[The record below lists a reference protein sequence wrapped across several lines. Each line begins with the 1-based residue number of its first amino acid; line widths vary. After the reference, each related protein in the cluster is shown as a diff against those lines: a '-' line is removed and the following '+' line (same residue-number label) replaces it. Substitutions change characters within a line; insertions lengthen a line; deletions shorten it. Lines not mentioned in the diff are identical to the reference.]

1 MLTLVIIMTLAISK
15 TNLAMKGGMRT
26 KIKTSLKTPM
36 KAMTKKKILMSVKV
50 KPVRSPGCSAPYST
64 PPAASLIVYTV
75 SSTTSSLFNQSRPTM
90 IPLSTKSGKKPVKSP
105 ILSLSSLFSSLS
117 TPKSPASASIITA
130 SNVSF
135 RASSSQSSW
144 STLAFSLPQSSSTL
158 AISLVPA

>member
-1 MLTLVIIMTLAISK
+1 MLTLMIIMTLAISK
-15 TNLAMKGGMRT
+15 TDLVTKEGMRT

-36 KAMTKKKILMSVKV
+36 KAITKKKILMSVKV

-64 PPAASLIVYTV
+64 PLAASLIVYTV

-105 ILSLSSLFSSLS
+105 ILSSLSLFSLLS
-117 TPKSPASASIITA
+117 TPKSPDLVLIITA
-130 SNVSF
+130 SNVFF

-144 STLAFSLPQSSSTL
+144 STSAFSLPQSSSTL